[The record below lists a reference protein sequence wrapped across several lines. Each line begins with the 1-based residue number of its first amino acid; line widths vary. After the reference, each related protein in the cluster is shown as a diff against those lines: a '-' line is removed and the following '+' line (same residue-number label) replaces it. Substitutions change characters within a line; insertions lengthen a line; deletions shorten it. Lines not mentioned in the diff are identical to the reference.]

1 MSSSLP
7 IDADV
12 LLSLPIDEALA
23 ESDKQECWDYGEVFS
38 TRAEEAEEAGETGTA
53 KAWRLLRHL
62 VQVMLQA
69 SNLSEPFRP
78 WLEMQGR
85 RTFVPTDL
93 DDATAE
99 AVHEL
104 AKQVSD
110 PELRA
115 RLMDVIWVSRRDPS
129 RDHLAARE
137 AIQCYLQ
144 SAARLMD
151 PEHWP
156 PYVERCERALR
167 LAKQL
172 EDKNLQD
179 KVLSGIEDRVLEL
192 DGTDPLYMTNRLMEL
207 LIEFGRGDP
216 EKMSAITEK
225 AASLAEEK
233 KEFDK
238 ARSHFENLVRW
249 SHMAK
254 NAEAERGAKIR
265 IAASYERQAELCSDD
280 GEFLLAAHW
289 MGKAHHFYGNI
300 SGMDEKTAEVYRRL
314 RVSQRRATGEMKKI
328 STEPIDISKA
338 VMQARERVSGLTFP
352 KALLSLAAVVSPT
365 DFNDVRQHARELMR
379 KFPLQSLVT
388 GVVMADDGRVIA
400 HRSSIS
406 PGDADQE
413 ERGLWERVVQEA
425 LVNEQIAVQVAIEP
439 ALNQITFEHNPTL
452 RDLRDLVVH
461 NPLIPEGHDE
471 LFAKGFLAGLR
482 GEFPEAL
489 SILVPQLENSLRHL
503 LEQSG
508 LEISTQDGRGIQDV
522 ILLGRILGIEQLG
535 EILGPDIVKELKVL
549 FDDRQGPRL
558 RHYIAHGLMNHS
570 AFYGPLAVY
579 AWWFIFYL
587 CICPVQKRF
596 KDEPDSTEEGD

>member
-38 TRAEEAEEAGETGTA
+38 ARAEEAEKAGENRAAT
-53 KAWRLLRHL
+53 AWRLLRNL

-69 SNLSEPFRP
+69 SDRSEPFRP

-85 RTFVPTDL
+85 RTLVPTDL
-93 DDATAE
+93 NDTTVP
-99 AVHEL
+99 AVYAL

-115 RLMDVIWVSRRDPS
+115 RLMDTIWDAR

-151 PEHWP
+151 PEQWP

-167 LAKQL
+167 LAKHIR
-172 EDKNLQD
+172 DDDLQD
-179 KVLSGIEDRVLEL
+179 KVLSEIEDRVLEL

-207 LIEFGRGDP
+207 LIEFDRGDP
-216 EKMSAITEK
+216 ERMSAIAEK
-225 AASLAEEK
+225 AASLAEGS

-238 ARSHFENLVRW
+238 ARSHLENLVRW
-249 SHMAK
+249 SRMSK

-265 IAASYERQAELCSDD
+265 IAASYEHQSQLRSSDGD
-280 GEFLLAAHW
+280 HLVAAHW
-289 MGKAHHFYGNI
+289 LERAHEVYRSI
-300 SGMDEKTAEVYRRL
+300 SGMRDKTAEVYQRL
-314 RVSQRRATGEMKKI
+314 RETQRHAADSMKKI
-328 STEPIDISKA
+328 STGPVDVSEGVKK
-338 VMQARERVSGLTFP
+338 ARERVSGLAFRE
-352 KALLSLAAVVSPT
+352 ALLALATVARPT
-365 DFNDVRQHARELMR
+365 DFDGVTQHTRELME
-379 KFPLQSLVT
+379 KFPLQSLFG
-388 GVVMADDGRVIA
+388 GVVMDDDGRVIA
-400 HRSSIS
+400 HRSSVS
-406 PGDADQE
+406 PGDTGLQDQA
-413 ERGLWERVVQEA
+413 LWEQVVQGA
-425 LVNEQIAVQVAIEP
+425 LLNEQLAVQVSIMS
-439 ALNQITFEHNPTL
+439 ALNQIMFEHNPTL

-461 NPLIPEGHDE
+461 NPLVPEGHEE

-489 SILVPQLENSLRHL
+489 SLLVPQMENSLRHL
-503 LEQSG
+503 LEKSG
-508 LEISTQDGRGIQDV
+508 VAISKLTGKRGEEVQDV
-522 ILLGRILGIEQLG
+522 IPLGSVLSEERLD
-535 EILGPDIVKELKVL
+535 EILNPDVVKELKVL
-549 FDDRQGPRL
+549 FSDRQGPKL
-558 RHYIAHGLMNHS
+558 RDYIAHGLMNRDDFH
-570 AFYGPLAVY
+570 GPLAIY

-587 CICPVQKRF
+587 CICPVQERF
-596 KDEPDSTEEGD
+596 KDEPESSAEGD